1 MYICKLFCTLCN
13 KTPLKTMKFPSVINR
28 CLVALFSVFVVA
40 LFALFAGCS
49 SSKDIDE
56 PVEPVNP
63 VDPEAP
69 SLILDSD
76 LPPIAAGGGS
86 LTLRMSTNE
95 PWTIETEAQEESSD
109 EWFYVCPISGGSGE
123 NISVT
128 LRVDENKTYI
138 GRSFRLTVRTVSLEK
153 SLTVTQVKRNA
164 IIVGENRYE
173 LTSEEQTLTVEI
185 QSNVEYEVEIGS
197 GSEWLAPAK
206 DTRAEPGL
214 TASEHRFAVAANTL
228 PQERTATI
236 VFKDLASELRDEI
249 TVVQAAWIDPHPER
263 TALEAIYR
271 DAHGAGWTRSDNW
284 CSDRPLGEWYGVST
298 DAEGH
303 VTELRLPHNNL
314 CGDLAHEIANL
325 TYLRILDLSYN
336 ELDGDLVYELPIG
349 SGATFKSDLD
359 DLTALEEIDLSHNQ
373 LVATSGCTLA
383 LENMPSLRK
392 VDLSYNR
399 LCCWLSSKFWKP
411 LFENGRTVD
420 LIFNGNQMYGD
431 VDSFIENHP
440 EWGRLALQLI
450 RQYYPQKISWT
461 KDIHVPDFTFTDL
474 RNGDRQS
481 IRAVC
486 GANKLTMLLAWDPTD
501 EDSNCFAERSVR
513 RYHTLY
519 GAQGFAVVAII
530 PEGEEYRQAAERYL
544 AAHEVA
550 WPVVADYADA
560 QGRRIV
566 LPTEPYPSYLLFDSE
581 GVLKEDIHSEAW
593 VNTSDRIDDDPIT
606 FDFVNHEFQY
616 ASHMNYCC
624 YKTFGECTYESKDY
638 SKNKQTEQLQQ
649 STKGKG
655 IDLVLIG
662 DFFTD
667 IDIETGYYRDA
678 MEFVM
683 ESYFSVEP
691 MKTYR
696 EYFNVYMVY
705 AVSKRRQ
712 IGYSSNSALST
723 RFSSSTSTGLDANTY
738 MVDRYV
744 ETIQTS
750 APKFPVILVN
760 GDMGKMGRVTYMS
773 LNRLRG
779 YPYVGIMY
787 DFRAL
792 ARVFIHHESIGHG
805 FGLLA
810 DEYVKMDD
818 KYQQEMPESEK
829 NELRSWQIVGGYL
842 NVSLTNDPESVP
854 WAHLIGHPRYPEVG
868 IGGGGDCYAMG
879 IWHATPSSLMG
890 TGTNFN
896 PVCRE
901 LIVRRILTLAGE
913 EYTFEKFLEKDVPPT
928 RAKLEVPQIPSSTIY
943 KHCPPVFIG
952 DN

>member
-1 MYICKLFCTLCN
+1 
-13 KTPLKTMKFPSVINR
+13 MKSASVIHR
-28 CLVALFSVFVVA
+28 HLVALFSVFVVV
-40 LFALFAGCS
+40 LLSVQFAGCS

-56 PVEPVNP
+56 PVNP
-63 VDPEAP
+63 VEPDKPMLA
-69 SLILDSD
+69 LDSE
-76 LPPIAAGGGS
+76 LPPIAASGGTA
-86 LTLRMSTNE
+86 TLRLSANE
-95 PWTIETEAQEESSD
+95 PWTLAAVAQEGSPD
-109 EWFYVCPISGGSGE
+109 GWFHVGPTSGDAGE
-123 NISVT
+123 NLPIT
-128 LRVDENKTYI
+128 LRVDENKAYI
-138 GRSFRLTVRTVSLEK
+138 GRSFTLSIRTTSLER
-153 SLTVTQVKRNA
+153 SVEITQLKRNA
-164 IIVGENRYE
+164 IIASGNRVE
-173 LTSEEQTLTVEI
+173 LDSEEQTFAVEI
-185 QSNVEYEVEIGS
+185 QANVEYDAEVSAG
-197 GSEWLAPAK
+197 GEWLAPAEG
-206 DTRAEPGL
+206 TRAELGL
-214 TASEHRFAVAANTL
+214 TSRKHRFTVGANTVA
-228 PQERTATI
+228 QERTATI
-236 VFKDLASELRDEI
+236 VFKDLMSDLQDEVTI
-249 TVVQAAWIDPHPER
+249 VQAAWIDPHPER

-271 DAHGAGWTRSDNW
+271 DAHGTGWTRSDNW
-284 CSDRPLGEWYGVST
+284 CSDRPLEEWYGVAA
-298 DAEGH
+298 DAAGH

-314 CGDLAHEIANL
+314 RGDLAHEIANL
-325 TYLRILDLSYN
+325 AHLRILDLSYN

-359 DLTALEEIDLSHNQ
+359 NLTALEEINLSHNR
-373 LVATSGCTLA
+373 LEATSGGTLA

-399 LCCWLSSKFWKP
+399 LRGWISSKFWKP
-411 LFENGRTVD
+411 LFENGRVVD
-420 LIFNGNQMYGD
+420 LIFNGNRMHGD
-431 VDSFIENHP
+431 VDPFIENHP
-440 EWGRLALQLI
+440 EWGRLALQLV
-450 RQYYPQKISWT
+450 RQYYPHTISWT

-474 RNGDRQS
+474 RTGDRQS
-481 IRAVC
+481 IRTVC
-486 GANKLTMLLAWDPTD
+486 YANKLTMLLAWDPTD
-501 EDSNCFAERSVR
+501 EDSNRFAERSVR

-530 PEGEEYRQAAERYL
+530 PEGEEYRRAAEQYL
-544 AAHEVA
+544 TAHEVA

-566 LPTEPYPSYLLFDSE
+566 LPTEPYPSYLVFDQE

-593 VNTSDRIDDDPIT
+593 VDASDRIDDDPIT

-616 ASHMNYCC
+616 ASHMNYFC

-638 SKNKQTEQLQQ
+638 SMNKQTEQLQQ
-649 STKGKG
+649 ATKGKG

-667 IDIETGYYRDA
+667 IDIETGHYRDA

-696 EYFNVYMVY
+696 EYFNVYIVY

-773 LNRLRG
+773 LNKLRG

-792 ARVFIHHESIGHG
+792 ARVFIHHEGIGHG

-810 DEYVKMDD
+810 DEYVKMGD

-829 NELRSWQIVGGYL
+829 NELRSWQRVGGYL
-842 NVSLTNDPESVP
+842 NVSLTNDPKSVP

-928 RAKLEVPQIPSSTIY
+928 RAELEVLQVPSKAIY